1 MDSTFLTT
9 SPDVLNFLNCDKSFY
24 IPNPSDRS
32 FETLNNF
39 NKSCNVD
46 VFFALSHGVH
56 RGVLK
61 SGKTDDRILF
71 LNNLRKSTPNIKF
84 DIYGIR

>member
-1 MDSTFLTT
+1 MDASFITT
-9 SPDVLNFLNCDKSFY
+9 SPKCFKFFTKKKNNFY
-24 IPNPSDRS
+24 IPNPSDHS

-56 RGVLK
+56 RGILK
-61 SGKTDDRILF
+61 IWKNR
-71 LNNLRKSTPNIKF
+71 
-84 DIYGIR
+84 

>member
-9 SPDVLNFLNCDKSFY
+9 SPDALTFLNKKRCFF
-24 IPNPSDRS
+24 IPNPSDSS
-32 FETLNNF
+32 FEILNNF

-61 SGKTDDRILF
+61 QVK
-71 LNNLRKSTPNIKF
+71 
-84 DIYGIR
+84 